1 MDPEED
7 YMTIA
12 EAEELMA
19 KTEGVR
25 KKELDDAHAKLRG
38 SHTATMKTVSQQAYD
53 KLLCNPCLLFSS
65 RSYS

>member
-38 SHTATMKTVSQQAYD
+38 SHTP
-53 KLLCNPCLLFSS
+53 NPENRLPASL
-65 RSYS
+65 

>member
-38 SHTATMKTVSQQAYD
+38 SQTPNLKIRLPQTFVQ
-53 KLLCNPCLLFSS
+53 PLFIV
-65 RSYS
+65 

>member
-1 MDPEED
+1 MLDLMTYVKYLIRNAIKETVPIMDPEED

-25 KKELDDAHAKLRG
+25 KKELDDAQ
-38 SHTATMKTVSQQAYD
+38 S
-53 KLLCNPCLLFSS
+53 
-65 RSYS
+65 